1 MHTKH
6 DRRPEN
12 APPPKKE
19 KTTTKSARE
28 VLLIAYNRTKSG
40 VEEQKYNRSLSP
52 RKYIKKKLKQ
62 ILSKTK
68 YCAKI

>member
-6 DRRPEN
+6 DRRPEI
-12 APPPKKE
+12 APPQKKNNQ
-19 KTTTKSARE
+19 SARE

-52 RKYIKKKLKQ
+52 RKYIKKLKQ